1 MANEVL
7 LDVAEPAIL
16 RDDQQLPLP
25 QVRGASPEQV
35 QNIDVTTEMDHDLK
49 LGHQRFEVVVMIG
62 SGTRFRL

>member
-35 QNIDVTTEMDHDLK
+35 QNIDVST
-49 LGHQRFEVVVMIG
+49 
-62 SGTRFRL
+62 